1 MDTPRIAWQEGDD
14 LPSIVRRH
22 ARAMGAR
29 IALVEG
35 ERRVTWEALDAGVDR
50 VAAALAAA
58 GIRKGDTIAIL
69 SDNSLEY
76 AQVFFGA
83 LRAGACVVPL
93 TTSAARDALERMM
106 ADCGARVLFASAR
119 YGELAAVLAGP
130 AVTLRAGLDST
141 PPGFLDFPAL
151 LDRASG
157 APPEVALGAD
167 DAFDVIYSSGTTGV
181 PKGIVHTHGARK
193 ASYGGSRASYFSS
206 GSVNVLSTPLYSNTT
221 TVTWFITTASGGA
234 NVILPKFSVDAFLD
248 AVERHRATHA
258 MLVPVQYDRILASP
272 RFQSADL
279 SSLTHLFSTSAPLGA
294 DTKRR
299 ILDETKADLVEIY
312 GLTEGG
318 PVTVLEARKHPDKLA
333 SVGAPAAGVEVRV
346 VDEAGAD
353 VPVGCAGEVL
363 GRSSNMMSGYL
374 NRPEETDAM
383 VFRDSEGRLFFRSGD
398 VGRFDEDGFLY
409 LLDRKKDIIISGG
422 FNVYA
427 TDLEAV
433 LAGHPDVAEVAVIG
447 VPSERWGE
455 TPVALVV
462 PRPDAQATT
471 DELREYANAR
481 LGKTQRLA
489 SVEVRPS
496 LPAQRDWQGA
506 QARAEG
512 AVLEEGLEKGPGA
525 CLRLARYGHGHH
537 RPPSSGRCSRR
548 AGAPRSAGSAARSS
562 GRGSGRPRLAPPSA
576 ARRPDDG
583 GLFGN
588 RCDDESAFRNHSG
601 CDRDVRRFVRDGA
614 VAKWSGS
621 GLQIRYTWVRIPS
634 APLSGGSSGF
644 LNASLCREAAL
655 RSSAHVPRGRTAPG
669 GERGRSSPR
678 PPQPKRQGR
687 PLGRSGLRVGG
698 DWQAARAWR

>member
-234 NVILPKFSVDAFLD
+234 NVILPSSRSTPSSTPSSATARRTRCSCPCSTTASSRRRGSQRPTSRAFAPLLD
-248 AVERHRATHA
+248 ERSLARRHQARASSTR
-258 MLVPVQYDRILASP
+258 PRPTWSRSTASP
-272 RFQSADL
+272 RA
-279 SSLTHLFSTSAPLGA
+279 
-294 DTKRR
+294 
-299 ILDETKADLVEIY
+299 
-312 GLTEGG
+312 G
-318 PVTVLEARKHPDKLA
+318 PVTMLEARKHPTSSRA
-333 SVGAPAAGVEVRV
+333 WAARRRGYEVRV
-346 VDEAGAD
+346 VDEAGHD
-353 VPVGCAGEVL
+353 VP
-363 GRSSNMMSGYL
+363 
-374 NRPEETDAM
+374 
-383 VFRDSEGRLFFRSGD
+383 
-398 VGRFDEDGFLY
+398 
-409 LLDRKKDIIISGG
+409 
-422 FNVYA
+422 
-427 TDLEAV
+427 
-433 LAGHPDVAEVAVIG
+433 
-447 VPSERWGE
+447 
-455 TPVALVV
+455 
-462 PRPDAQATT
+462 
-471 DELREYANAR
+471 
-481 LGKTQRLA
+481 
-489 SVEVRPS
+489 
-496 LPAQRDWQGA
+496 
-506 QARAEG
+506 
-512 AVLEEGLEKGPGA
+512 
-525 CLRLARYGHGHH
+525 
-537 RPPSSGRCSRR
+537 
-548 AGAPRSAGSAARSS
+548 AGARARSS
-562 GRGSGRPRLAPPSA
+562 G
-576 ARRPDDG
+576 ARQH
-583 GLFGN
+583 
-588 RCDDESAFRNHSG
+588 DE
-601 CDRDVRRFVRDGA
+601 
-614 VAKWSGS
+614 
-621 GLQIRYTWVRIPS
+621 
-634 APLSGGSSGF
+634 
-644 LNASLCREAAL
+644 
-655 RSSAHVPRGRTAPG
+655 
-669 GERGRSSPR
+669 
-678 PPQPKRQGR
+678 
-687 PLGRSGLRVGG
+687 
-698 DWQAARAWR
+698 RAT